1 MPNPNPVVTSWKP
14 GQSGNPKGAPKK
26 DESLTGLLRTFLNGV
41 DPGTGAPRKQ
51 LFIEQAIVNA
61 MKGDSTITKYL
72 WDRLDGQM
80 IASILLQ
87 TMTISILPPKEP
99 GETLADTSEGEIE
112 DDESD

>member
-1 MPNPNPVVTSWKP
+1 MANDHPVAGWKP
-14 GQSGNPKGAPKK
+14 GQSGNPKGGIRK

-112 DDESD
+112 NGN

>member
-26 DESLTGLLRTFLNGV
+26 DESLTGLLRTFLNGI

-80 IASILLQ
+80 KQEILMQ

-99 GETLADTSEGEIE
+99 GETLGDTSEGEIE
-112 DDESD
+112 NDESD